1 MTSLRELLR
10 KEVVIAAGGTTY
22 RGTLIEVTD
31 SEVLL
36 KSPTGFVSVQM
47 SKVTS
52 IRGAQEKPAL
62 QSNVFIDPSF
72 YDMEND

>member
-1 MTSLRELLR
+1 MSNLRELLR

-22 RGTLIEVTD
+22 RGVLIEVTE

-36 KSPTGFVSVQM
+36 KSSTGFVSVQM

-52 IRGAQEKPAL
+52 IRGANEKPAL
-62 QSNVFIDPSF
+62 QPNVFIDPSF

>member
-1 MTSLRELLR
+1 MSNLRELLR

-22 RGTLIEVTD
+22 RGVLIEVTE

-52 IRGAQEKPAL
+52 IRGAQEKPVL
-62 QSNVFIDPSF
+62 QTNVFIDPSF